1 MTEMQKLFDSKS
13 INVSA
18 FARRIGVAPTT
29 LYNVLSSDTPERTG
43 VGVWIKISEGLGMT
57 PEELYSTVIKE
68 PPNA

>member
-43 VGVWIKISEGLGMT
+43 VGVWIKISEGLGMA

>member
-29 LYNVLSSDTPERTG
+29 LYNVLSSGTPERTG

-57 PEELYSTVIKE
+57 PEELYSTVVKE
-68 PPNA
+68 SPDA